1 MANDV
6 FPPHNLNPDSVPWG
20 RDIQDKLRNVI
31 YAQQNSATASAG
43 DNRAIAG
50 QMGALGRQIEDLSGR
65 SSHTD
70 NPQALTVIHGTGTGQ
85 VGPTAVPMSF
95 PEPRGGARTA
105 ILVVSGVY
113 TWTGTNTNPG
123 DIGSSV
129 QAILEIRLNGVRV
142 WSTTTLVQ
150 SLTLAPASQGE
161 AISAVASLRVPSGPA
176 SYDLRLYTYKS
187 FTGGTASDGASLGSI
202 SATLTYGDK
211 VYLGV

>member
-20 RDIQDKLRNVI
+20 RSIQDRVRSMSYSLDNLLV
-31 YAQQNSATASAG
+31 SSAG

-65 SSHTD
+65 SSHTT
-70 NPQALTVIHGTGTGQ
+70 NPPDVTVTHGTGTGQ
-85 VGPTAVPMSF
+85 VGPVSSTMTF
-95 PEPRGGARTA
+95 PAPQGSSRTA

-161 AISAVASLRVPSGPA
+161 AISAVASLRVPSTP
-176 SYDLRLYTYKS
+176 STYELRLYTYKS
-187 FTGGTASDGASLGSI
+187 FSGGTALDGARLGSI

-211 VYLGV
+211 V